1 METSDPDSAV
11 PRDMDDS
18 GCVQDESPTKM
29 EEPPPARVNLLDL
42 SDDVLLCILRYCEPR
57 DLKALGFTCARLGE
71 LIRERSLWRRLVER
85 SQSTGRARLRWYL
98 RRVLGP
104 QTEAISLRG
113 YAADVVTASV
123 EQDDPVPAPAPVP
136 AEPRAG
142 GSRDVDV
149 PAAYLGEPAHPMR
162 LPATYCIRG
171 TDSRQ
176 MPRITWTDADSSSG
190 VRWSV
195 SRPLLQQLTARCP
208 QLTVLALDY
217 CNLDAA
223 EINLSQF
230 PRLLRS
236 LSLEGVKCYNLPVDK
251 SFMFRVH
258 DYLPL
263 LESVNISLCAWVC
276 GAALLPLSKLR
287 SLRVLA
293 ARGCKRLAE
302 FVAYAS
308 LAARYGFRNLK
319 VLDVRG
325 SPLAD
330 SEVSAFGWL
339 PLLEELYCSVQ
350 QPDPPPLQNAEVEPE
365 LWSWEKE
372 EPEYLKEPLL
382 PEDPLPP
389 LPPRTP
395 TPPPAPRHAPA
406 SAVTITLNRRQ
417 VDAGHSDAH
426 PVGNADVP
434 GNNEMGSGEE
444 MKVERDH
451 GDGKDEMIGGDN
463 EEMKEVERDVKDVVE
478 GPDVEMDAVESNR
491 EIEKVEG
498 DATDDAKADNVT
510 GDSKAPEI
518 PAEQDDQQA
527 GGVSQEVVEEK
538 AKDLR
543 IDPGAENEEM
553 EVEPR
558 DLRIDSN
565 HNENDRN
572 NDNTPIIAATIN
584 HIDKNHTEELSD
596 SKMHEAGPSNSEAAE
611 NLDIPGP
618 SYANP
623 PEVKDLSTVRNG
635 LKRKPDVD
643 VYDYDD
649 DDEPAVKKPYGSK
662 DGASTSNGTVQKF
675 VKFRRNCP
683 PVVITKSENGEVK
696 ENGLNLVKKKQ
707 NGTAIASNN
716 EENGDKTQE
725 VENMDEGD
733 KKDEINANNAVEN
746 GENQE
751 QNANAIIEA
760 NQNGEVNIRNPR
772 HVIIAPVEQQDRDDA
787 QLLIDPHRNEV
798 IDRPRNPPEYEIIEQ
813 APPVQR
819 VEEANNRYHVLY
831 VNVGRQLHAVYQLSA
846 DFEVPPNRQMPDQ
859 EPRLDIRNIYR
870 QMRFPYVRN
879 VIYGPPTPHI
889 DPSSLITDSALR
901 RFGRSDGED
910 INYVHIGIP
919 RPGDASTERPSKSRL
934 RILVCTGYSGVTNS
948 SLSHL
953 ATAAPDLTLVDVTG
967 TKVNEQGVEAFR
979 ILRPDC
985 QVLYGN
991 NT

>member
-1 METSDPDSAV
+1 
-11 PRDMDDS
+11 
-18 GCVQDESPTKM
+18 
-29 EEPPPARVNLLDL
+29 
-42 SDDVLLCILRYCEPR
+42 
-57 DLKALGFTCARLGE
+57 E

-113 YAADVVTASV
+113 YAADVVKASV
-123 EQDDPVPAPAPVP
+123 EQDDPLPAPAPVP

-149 PAAYLGEPAHPMR
+149 PAAYLEEPAHPMR

-365 LWSWEKE
+365 LWAWEKE

-395 TPPPAPRHAPA
+395 TPPPAPRQPPA

-426 PVGNADVP
+426 PVGNANVP
-434 GNNEMGSGEE
+434 GNNEMGEE
-444 MKVERDH
+444 NSEEVER
-451 GDGKDEMIGGDN
+451 GDAEGNNEIGG
-463 EEMKEVERDVKDVVE
+463 ESSKEIKEVKRDVKDVAV
-478 GPDVEMDAVESNR
+478 GADIEMDGGVENNR
-491 EIEKVEG
+491 EIKKVEG
-498 DATDDAKADNVT
+498 DATDGANVENNET

-518 PAEQDDQQA
+518 PAEQDDQEA
-527 GGVSQEVVEEK
+527 GGGSQEVVEGK
-538 AKDLR
+538 ANDLR
-543 IDPGAENEEM
+543 IDPGEHIAGAENEEM

-572 NDNTPIIAATIN
+572 NDNTPLIAEN
-584 HIDKNHTEELSD
+584 KKLTEELSD
-596 SKMHEAGPSNSEAAE
+596 SKMDEAGPSTSAAAD

-649 DDEPAVKKPYGSK
+649 DDEPVVKKPYGSK

-683 PVVITKSENGEVK
+683 PVVITKTENGEVK
-696 ENGLNLVKKKQ
+696 ENGLNLVKKEQ
-707 NGTAIASNN
+707 NGIASATNN
-716 EENGDKTQE
+716 EENGDKKQD

-733 KKDEINANNAVEN
+733 KKEEIQPNNAVEN
-746 GENQE
+746 GEIQE